1 MPPAPVSAPEPR
13 VELTAAFLAHLKAT
27 GRGHDRHYERAAERF
42 LERWPDPMLWAA
54 EPLEVRLGG
63 CCRTRMLVTFLM
75 LHGHLRPGYDY
86 LLART
91 FISLFR
97 EIESSPLRDELERFR
112 TATRELGFA
121 ASVSRGATGLV
132 AARVLIQ
139 TGKPLAGLT
148 AEDLDE
154 FEAAL
159 ASRNRQT
166 GRPSDH
172 YRRVL
177 FTSRSTLFHLGILDR
192 PPVPRPA
199 RPPRTF
205 EQRLTRSAIPSAILP
220 SFVAYIE
227 QLRGTHAHSTIC
239 AMVTHLGFFGRHL
252 ADVDP
257 AITSLAD
264 LDRRRHIETYLTTVA
279 HATRAIDG
287 APISIEERRQRI
299 IAINCF
305 LNDIGHWGWPQAPAR
320 RLVFPKDIPRRPRPL
335 PRYLPVDQDR
345 RLTDALRR
353 SPKPLAAHALL
364 LARATGLRIGELL
377 DLELDCVHEIPGQ
390 GAWLKVPLGKL
401 QTERMVPLDDDTVA
415 LVDEIVALRSPGL
428 PLPRRVPAHPPRQTP
443 DAPHH
448 QARAATRRHRGRDRP
463 RHPAPASPQLRH
475 CACERRR
482 QPAGADGA
490 ARAQQRGDEPP
501 LRAAV

>member
-1 MPPAPVSAPEPR
+1 MPPAPVSTPEPR
-13 VELTAAFLAHLKAT
+13 VDLTAAFLAHLKAT

-54 EPLEVRLGG
+54 KPLEVRLGG

-97 EIESSPLRDELERFR
+97 EIESSPLRDDLERFL

-192 PPVPRPA
+192 PPALRPA

-205 EQRLTRSAIPSAILP
+205 EQRLTRSGIPPAILP

-239 AMVTHLGFFGRHL
+239 AMVTHLGFVGRHL

-257 AITSLAD
+257 GITSLAD
-264 LDRRRHIETYLTTVA
+264 LDRHRHIETYLTTVA

-287 APISIEERRQRI
+287 AAISIEERRQRI
-299 IAINCF
+299 IRSTATSTTSATGDGPKPRHAASCSPRTSHAGRGRF
-305 LNDIGHWGWPQAPAR
+305 PAT
-320 RLVFPKDIPRRPRPL
+320 
-335 PRYLPVDQDR
+335 LPVDQDR

-401 QTERMVPLDDDTVA
+401 QTERMGST
-415 LVDEIVALRSPGL
+415 R
-428 PLPRRVPAHPPRQTP
+428 
-443 DAPHH
+443 
-448 QARAATRRHRGRDRP
+448 RRHRRAGR
-463 RHPAPASPQLRH
+463 
-475 CACERRR
+475 
-482 QPAGADGA
+482 
-490 ARAQQRGDEPP
+490 
-501 LRAAV
+501 